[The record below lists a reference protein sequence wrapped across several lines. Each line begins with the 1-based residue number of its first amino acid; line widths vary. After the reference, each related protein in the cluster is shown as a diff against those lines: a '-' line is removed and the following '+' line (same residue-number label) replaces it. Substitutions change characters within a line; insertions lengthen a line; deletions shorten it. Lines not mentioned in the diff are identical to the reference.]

1 MILTFSKNFEL
12 RTSLNHWV
20 VLTFAVD
27 LMKESPWGCYT
38 MLPEAIRFYM
48 HWKALGTKRN
58 VQKAPVKPSIFSHSH
73 FLVLKAFGGSLILLE
88 WASNCC
94 THFFRAAKSVIR
106 QYAAS
111 CESVNFLSQDIC

>member
-12 RTSLNHWV
+12 RKSLNHWV

-48 HWKALGTKRN
+48 HWKA
-58 VQKAPVKPSIFSHSH
+58 PVKPSIFHIHIFVCSKHSVVH
-73 FLVLKAFGGSLILLE
+73 
-88 WASNCC
+88 
-94 THFFRAAKSVIR
+94 
-106 QYAAS
+106 
-111 CESVNFLSQDIC
+111 